1 MTPPVLYYI
10 RHGETDWNLAGRL
23 QGWHDPALNALG
35 RRQAAVCA
43 DILRGLIERDGHSP
57 ADYGYVASPLQ
68 RARQTAEIMR
78 AALGLVPNDYRV
90 DPRLREIG
98 FGEWEGL
105 TFRDVRA
112 RAPQALAARE
122 RDKWA
127 FVPPGGESYAQ
138 VALRM
143 REWYDTLDGNTVVV
157 AHGGTARALIAVLGI
172 ARPAEAPGIDIGQ
185 GVVYR
190 FADGS
195 MNRYAI

>member
-1 MTPPVLYYI
+1 MTNPVLYYV
-10 RHGETDWNLAGRL
+10 RHGETDWNVAGRL
-23 QGWHDPALNALG
+23 QGWHDPALNAVG

-43 DILRGLIERDGHSP
+43 DILRDLIEREGCSP
-57 ADYGYVASPLQ
+57 LDCGYVTSPLQ

-78 AALGLVPNDYRV
+78 AALGLAPGEYRV

-105 TFRDVRA
+105 TLREVRS
-112 RAPQALAARE
+112 RAPQELAARE

-143 REWYDTLDGNTVVV
+143 REWYEALNGNTVVI

-172 ARPAEAPGIDIGQ
+172 APPAEAPSIDIGQ
-185 GVVYR
+185 GIVYR

-195 MNRYAI
+195 MSRYG

>member
-1 MTPPVLYYI
+1 MTRAVLYYV
-10 RHGETDWNLAGRL
+10 RHGETDWNVEGRL
-23 QGWHDPALNALG
+23 QGWHDPALNAVG
-35 RRQAAVCA
+35 RRQAALCA
-43 DILRGLIERDGHSP
+43 DILRELMERDGRSP
-57 ADYGYVASPLQ
+57 IDYAYVASPLQ

-78 AALGLVPNDYRV
+78 AALGLAAGDYRV
-90 DPRLREIG
+90 DSRLREIG

-105 TFRDVRA
+105 TLRDVRS

-122 RDKWA
+122 RNKWD

-143 REWYDTLDGNTVVV
+143 REWYDALDGDTIVI

-172 ARPAEAPGIDIGQ
+172 ALPAAAPSVDIGQ

-190 FADGS
+190 FENGS
-195 MNRYAI
+195 MCRYG

>member
-1 MTPPVLYYI
+1 MTRPVLYYI
-10 RHGETDWNLAGRL
+10 RHGETDWNVEGRL
-23 QGWHDPALNALG
+23 QGWHDPALNAVG
-35 RRQAAVCA
+35 RRQAAACA
-43 DILRGLIERDGHSP
+43 DILRDLIEREGQSL

-78 AALGLVPNDYRV
+78 AALGLAPGGYRV

-105 TFRDVRA
+105 TFRDVRS
-112 RAPQALAARE
+112 RTPQALAARE
-122 RDKWA
+122 RDKWH

-143 REWYDTLDGNTVVV
+143 GEWYDALDGDTVVV

-172 ARPAEAPGIDIGQ
+172 AAPAQAPSIDIGQ
-185 GVVYR
+185 GIVYR
-190 FADGS
+190 FANGS
-195 MNRYAI
+195 MSRYG

>member
-1 MTPPVLYYI
+1 MTKPVLYYI
-10 RHGETDWNLAGRL
+10 RHGETDWNVEGRL
-23 QGWHDPALNALG
+23 QGWLDPALNPVG
-35 RRQAAVCA
+35 RRQAAACA
-43 DILRGLIERDGHSP
+43 DILRDLVEQDGRSP
-57 ADYGYVASPLQ
+57 VDCGYVASPLQ

-78 AALGLVPNDYRV
+78 TALGLAPGEYRV

-105 TFRDVRA
+105 TLREVRS

-122 RDKWA
+122 RDKWV

-138 VALRM
+138 VAVRM
-143 REWYDTLDGNTVVV
+143 REWYDALDGNTIVI
-157 AHGGTARALIAVLGI
+157 AHGGTARALIVVLGI
-172 ARPAEAPGIDIGQ
+172 ALPAEAPSIEIGQ

-195 MNRYAI
+195 MSRYG

>member
-1 MTPPVLYYI
+1 MTRPVLFYV
-10 RHGETDWNLAGRL
+10 RHGETDWNVAGRL
-23 QGWHDPALNALG
+23 QGWLDPALNAVG

-43 DILRGLIERDGHSP
+43 DILRDLIEREGCSP
-57 ADYGYVASPLQ
+57 LDYGYVASPLQ
-68 RARQTAEIMR
+68 RARQTAEILR
-78 AALGLVPNDYRV
+78 TALGLAPGEYRV

-105 TFRDVRA
+105 TLREVRS

-143 REWYDTLDGNTVVV
+143 REWYEALDGNTVVV
-157 AHGGTARALIAVLGI
+157 AHGGTARALIAILGI
-172 ARPAEAPGIDIGQ
+172 APPAQAPSIEIGQ
-185 GVVYR
+185 GIVYR
-190 FADGS
+190 LADGS
-195 MNRYAI
+195 MSRYG

>member
-1 MTPPVLYYI
+1 MTRPLIYYV
-10 RHGETDWNLAGRL
+10 RHGETDWNVEGRL
-23 QGWHDPALNALG
+23 QGWHDPVLNAHG

-43 DILRGLIERDGHSP
+43 DILRDLIERDGRSP

-78 AALGLVPNDYRV
+78 AALGLAPADYGV
-90 DPRLREIG
+90 DLRLREIG

-105 TFRDVRA
+105 TFREIRS

-143 REWYDTLDGNTVVV
+143 REWYEALGGNTVVV

-172 ARPAEAPGIDIGQ
+172 APPAEAPSIDIGQ

-190 FADGS
+190 FADAS
-195 MNRYAI
+195 MSRYG

>member
-1 MTPPVLYYI
+1 MTNPVLYYV
-10 RHGETDWNLAGRL
+10 RHGETDWNVAGRL
-23 QGWHDPALNALG
+23 QGWHDPALNAVG

-43 DILRGLIERDGHSP
+43 DILRDLIEREGCSP
-57 ADYGYVASPLQ
+57 LDYGYVTSPLQ

-78 AALGLVPNDYRV
+78 AALGLAPGEYRV

-105 TFRDVRA
+105 TLREVRS

-143 REWYDTLDGNTVVV
+143 REWYEALNGNTVVI

-172 ARPAEAPGIDIGQ
+172 APPAEAPSIDIGQ
-185 GVVYR
+185 GIVYR

-195 MNRYAI
+195 MSRHG

>member
-1 MTPPVLYYI
+1 MTKPVLYYI
-10 RHGETDWNLAGRL
+10 RHGETDWNVEGRL
-23 QGWHDPALNALG
+23 QGSHDPALNAVG
-35 RRQAAVCA
+35 RRQAAACA
-43 DILRGLIERDGHSP
+43 GILRDLVEREGCSP
-57 ADYGYVASPLQ
+57 ADFGYVASPLQ

-78 AALGLVPNDYRV
+78 AALGLAPNGYRV

-105 TFRDVRA
+105 TLREVRS

-122 RDKWA
+122 RDKWV

-138 VALRM
+138 VAVRM
-143 REWYDTLDGNTVVV
+143 REWYDALDGNTVVI
-157 AHGGTARALIAVLGI
+157 AHGGTARALIVVLGI
-172 ARPAEAPGIDIGQ
+172 ALPAEAPSLEIGQ

-195 MNRYAI
+195 MSRYG

>member
-1 MTPPVLYYI
+1 MTRPILYYV
-10 RHGETDWNLAGRL
+10 RHGETDWNVEGRL
-23 QGWHDPALNALG
+23 QGWHDPALNGVG

-43 DILRGLIERDGHSP
+43 DILRDLVEQDGRSP

-78 AALGLVPNDYRV
+78 AALGLEAEDYRV
-90 DPRLREIG
+90 DARLREIG

-105 TFRDVRA
+105 TLREIRA

-122 RDKWA
+122 RDKWE

-143 REWYDTLDGNTVVV
+143 RAWYEALADDTIVV
-157 AHGGTARALIAVLGI
+157 AHGGTARALIAVLGVAPP
-172 ARPAEAPGIDIGQ
+172 ARAPSIEIGQ
-185 GVVYR
+185 GIVYR
-190 FADGS
+190 FANGTMS
-195 MNRYAI
+195 RYG

>member
-1 MTPPVLYYI
+1 MTAPVLYYI

-23 QGWHDPALNALG
+23 QGWHDPSLNALG

-43 DILRGLIERDGHSP
+43 DILRDLLKRDGHSP

-105 TFRDVRA
+105 TFREVRA
-112 RAPQALAARE
+112 HAPQALAARE
-122 RDKWA
+122 RDKWN
-127 FVPPGGESYAQ
+127 FMPPGGESYAQ

-143 REWYDTLDGNTVVV
+143 REWYDALDGNTVVV
-157 AHGGTARALIAVLGI
+157 AHGGTARALIGVLGI
-172 ARPAEAPGIDIGQ
+172 APPAQAPSTDIGQ

-190 FADGS
+190 FTNGS
-195 MNRYAI
+195 MSRYD

>member
-1 MTPPVLYYI
+1 MTRPIIYYV
-10 RHGETDWNLAGRL
+10 RHGETDWNVEGRL

-35 RRQAAVCA
+35 RRQAAACA
-43 DILRGLIERDGHSP
+43 DILRDLIERDGLSP

-78 AALGLVPNDYRV
+78 AALGLAPDDYCV

-105 TFRDVRA
+105 TLREIRS
-112 RAPQALAARE
+112 RTPQALAARE
-122 RDKWA
+122 RAKWD

-138 VALRM
+138 VAQRM
-143 REWYDTLDGNTVVV
+143 REWYNALSGDTVVV

-172 ARPAEAPGIDIGQ
+172 APSTAAPSIEIGQ

-190 FADGS
+190 FADGRMS
-195 MNRYAI
+195 RYA

>member
-1 MTPPVLYYI
+1 MTRPLLYYI
-10 RHGETDWNLAGRL
+10 RHGETDWNVEGRL
-23 QGWHDPALNALG
+23 QGWHDPDLNAVG

-43 DILRGLIERDGHSP
+43 DILRDLIERDGFSP

-78 AALGLVPNDYRV
+78 AALGLDPADYRL

-105 TFRDVRA
+105 TFRDVRS
-112 RAPQALAARE
+112 RAPQALAERE
-122 RDKWA
+122 RNKWS

-143 REWYDTLDGNTVVV
+143 REWYDALDGNTVVI
-157 AHGGTARALIAVLGI
+157 AHGGTARALIGILGI
-172 ARPAEAPGIDIGQ
+172 RPPAEAPSVDIGQ

-190 FADGS
+190 LDNGS
-195 MNRYAI
+195 MSRYG

>member
-1 MTPPVLYYI
+1 MTSPVLYYI
-10 RHGETDWNLAGRL
+10 RHGETDWNVAGRL
-23 QGWHDPALNALG
+23 QGWHDPALNAVG

-57 ADYGYVASPLQ
+57 GDFGYAASPLQ

-90 DPRLREIG
+90 DSRLREIG

-105 TFRDVRA
+105 TFREVRA

-122 RDKWA
+122 RDKWS
-127 FVPPGGESYAQ
+127 FTPPGGESYAQ

-143 REWYDTLDGNTVVV
+143 REWYDALDGNTVVV
-157 AHGGTARALIAVLGI
+157 AHGGTARALIGVLGI
-172 ARPAEAPGIDIGQ
+172 TPPAQAPSIDIGQ

-195 MNRYAI
+195 MSRYG

>member
-1 MTPPVLYYI
+1 
-10 RHGETDWNLAGRL
+10 
-23 QGWHDPALNALG
+23 
-35 RRQAAVCA
+35 RQAAGCA
-43 DILRGLIERDGHSP
+43 EILRDLIKRGGKSL

-78 AALGLVPNDYRV
+78 AALGLAQDDYRV

-105 TFRDVRA
+105 TFREVRS
-112 RAPQALAARE
+112 RDPQALAARE

-143 REWYDTLDGNTVVV
+143 REWYDALPGDTVVV
-157 AHGGTARALIAVLGI
+157 AHGGTARALIGVLGI
-172 ARPAEAPGIDIGQ
+172 TPRAQAPSVDIGQ
-185 GVVYR
+185 GIVYR
-190 FADGS
+190 FTNGS
-195 MNRYAI
+195 M

>member
-1 MTPPVLYYI
+1 MARPILYYV

-23 QGWHDPALNALG
+23 QGSHDPALNALG
-35 RRQAAVCA
+35 RRQAGVCA
-43 DILRGLIERDGHSP
+43 DILRDLIEREGRSP
-57 ADYGYVASPLQ
+57 LDYPYVASPLQ

-78 AALGLVPNDYRV
+78 AALGLAPGDYNV
-90 DPRLREIG
+90 DPRLREIS

-105 TFRDVRA
+105 TFRDVRSH
-112 RAPQALAARE
+112 APQALAARE
-122 RDKWA
+122 RNKWE

-143 REWYDTLDGNTVVV
+143 REWYGALDGDTVVI

-172 ARPAEAPGIDIGQ
+172 APPAEAPSVDIGQ

-195 MNRYAI
+195 MSRFG